1 VGLAQSL
8 PLIRRASEQQP
19 GERQHGLREGLSFG
33 LGRNLTAIPGESI
46 SNQSRASAWH
56 PLRWA
61 DQLNIDRLLIE
72 NVPSFRAWGPT
83 DRRNRP
89 IESRRGET
97 YRQYLAMLES
107 MGYTVEARVLNAAD
121 YGGATTRKRLF
132 IMALKGRKRPISWP
146 QATHAPNGGSL
157 LPGMQPWRAAR
168 EIIDWSIP
176 GESIFGRKR
185 PLAKSTMERILLGLK
200 KFGGRDL
207 EPWLVVLR
215 RHMAGKPITG
225 PIPTL
230 AANGKHVGVAE
241 PYLINISHGGPKG
254 HANGRTRSIHAPVPT
269 VTGIREHAVVEPYL
283 IHVNHSRDKF
293 RGQPVTE
300 PLPTITAKRGT
311 ALVHPFLLPHR
322 TFKNM
327 TADSLDDPMRT
338 ITANSSDFAL
348 VEPIAQPFL
357 VPFFGERPG
366 QTLRTH
372 SVDEPVPTITSHGA
386 GGVVQ
391 PVLAIVEPY
400 LIKYN
405 RTGGARSTT
414 QPLDTLTTKDRYGL
428 VTGHGIPTRQME
440 HSPSELAC
448 EQLTPNTIGVTS

>member
-1 VGLAQSL
+1 
-8 PLIRRASEQQP
+8 
-19 GERQHGLREGLSFG
+19 
-33 LGRNLTAIPGESI
+33 
-46 SNQSRASAWH
+46 
-56 PLRWA
+56 
-61 DQLNIDRLLIE
+61 
-72 NVPSFRAWGPT
+72 
-83 DRRNRP
+83 
-89 IESRRGET
+89 
-97 YRQYLAMLES
+97 MLEA
-107 MGYTVEARVLNAAD
+107 MGYTVDARVLNAAD

-146 QATHAPNGGSL
+146 QATHAPNGSL
-157 LPGMQPWRAAR
+157 LPGLQPCRAAR
-168 EIIDWSIP
+168 EFIDWSIP

-185 PLAKSTMERILLGLK
+185 PLARSTIERILLGLK
-200 KFGGRDL
+200 KFGGPDP
-207 EPWLVVLR
+207 EPWLVILR

-241 PYLINISHGGPKG
+241 PYLVTISHGLGG
-254 HANGRTRSIHAPVPT
+254 HTNGRTRSIHEPMPT
-269 VTGIREHAVVEPYL
+269 VTGANDHGVAEPYL
-283 IHVNHSRDKF
+283 IQVNHTRDGF
-293 RGQPVTE
+293 RGQSVKE

-311 ALVHPFLLPHR
+311 ALVRPFLLPHR

-327 TADSLDDPMRT
+327 AADSLDDPMRT
-338 ITANSSDFAL
+338 ITASSSDFAL

-366 QTLRTH
+366 QTPRTH
-372 SVDEPVPTITSHGA
+372 SVDEPVPTVTSHGA

-391 PVLAIVEPY
+391 PIVIKTSHSKGNGGYARSIEDPTYTISTEGGLALVEPF
-400 LIKYN
+400 LVKYN

-428 VTGHGIPTRQME
+428 VTGHGIPIWHME

-448 EQLTPNTIGVTS
+448 EQLRPNAIGATS